1 MSGALSTGGTTGA
14 EVGTSAVRVRAVGR
28 GGPRISRLTAWVLL
42 VVVLGGSVRAAVAA
56 SAPTEAT
63 TVEPS
68 AVSEMI
74 DEGIARY
81 NAGAPGHAVEIFLA
95 AADADPH
102 AALPWIWA
110 GIASTAAGKMTD
122 ADRYFN
128 QGLAQTHTELQ
139 DRIIRGWLNRLTVFT
154 EPPAPKEVVAKPCT
168 PEVIAALARSTNPR
182 LSDIQAAWLGNRVVA
197 AAHQHHVDPWL
208 VAAVIYVESKFNQ
221 ASVSR
226 RGALGLGQLMPYTA
240 RAAGVN
246 PRDAW
251 GNLLGTAI
259 TLRACITQFRDWRLA
274 LAAYNAGSNAVH
286 RYRGIP
292 PFAETR
298 WYVTAVL
305 AIYHRIR
312 PD

>member
-1 MSGALSTGGTTGA
+1 MSGALSTGGTIGA
-14 EVGTSAVRVRAVGR
+14 AVGTSAVLLRQVGR
-28 GGPRISRLTAWVLL
+28 GARRVSHLTASILLIVLL
-42 VVVLGGSVRAAVAA
+42 GGCLRAAAGA
-56 SAPTEAT
+56 TPTEAA

-68 AVSEMI
+68 LIAQMV

-81 NAGAPGHAVEIFLA
+81 NAGAPGHALEIFLGA
-95 AADADPH
+95 SELDPH

-122 ADRYFN
+122 ADRYFK
-128 QGLAQTHTELQ
+128 QGLGQTHTELQ

-154 EPPAPKEVVAKPCT
+154 QPPAPQPTAKSG
-168 PEVIAALARSTNPR
+168 VGQAIAALARSTNPR
-182 LSDIQAAWLGNRVVA
+182 LSVDEASWLGDRVVA
-197 AAHQHHVDPWL
+197 AADQHHVDPWL

-246 PRDAW
+246 PRDTW
-251 GNLLGTAI
+251 GNLLGTAM
-259 TLRACITQFRDWRLA
+259 TLRACIDQFRDWRLA
-274 LAAYNAGSNAVH
+274 LAAYNAGSNAVY

-305 AIYHRIR
+305 AIYHRFH

>member
-1 MSGALSTGGTTGA
+1 MSGALSTVGTIGA
-14 EVGTSAVRVRAVGR
+14 AVDTSAVRVRAVGR
-28 GGPRISRLTAWVLL
+28 GAPRISRLTAWVLL
-42 VVVLGGSVRAAVAA
+42 AVLLGSSLRAAVAA

-68 AVSEMI
+68 AVNEMI

-81 NAGAPGHAVEIFLA
+81 NAGAPAHAVEIFLT

-110 GIASTAAGKMTD
+110 GIASTAAGKMGD
-122 ADRYFN
+122 ADRYFG

-154 EPPAPKEVVAKPCT
+154 EPPAPKVVVKPGT
-168 PEVIAALARSTNPR
+168 PEAIAALARSTNPR

-221 ASVSR
+221 SSVSR

-246 PRDAW
+246 PHDAW

-312 PD
+312 PE